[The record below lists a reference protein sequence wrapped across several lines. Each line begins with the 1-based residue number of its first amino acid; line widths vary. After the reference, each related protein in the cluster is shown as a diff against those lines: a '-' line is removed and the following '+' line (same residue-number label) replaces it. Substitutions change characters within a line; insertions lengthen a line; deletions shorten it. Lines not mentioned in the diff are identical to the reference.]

1 MSDKKP
7 TRERILD
14 GALRLFAA
22 QGYEATTVGEIEAA
36 AGLAPR
42 SGAMYK
48 HFASKRALVDA
59 ALAERFQAVDEL
71 DERLALMPR
80 GDVRSELAFA
90 ARLSLQELE
99 REGDLCRIVMREG
112 DRFPELRDAF
122 HAGIVRRGH
131 DISVSWLRARA
142 DSLGRPTEDIEA
154 VAQVMTDALVGYVLQ
169 HHMFGPEAVAVE
181 RERVL
186 DAWVRLGLALLGPT
200 ETEVSE

>member
-1 MSDKKP
+1 MIADKP

-14 GALRLFAA
+14 SALRLFAKR
-22 QGYEATTVGEIEAA
+22 GYEATTVGEIEAA
-36 AGLAPR
+36 TGLAPR

-59 ALAERFQAVDEL
+59 ALAERFGAVDDL
-71 DERLALMPR
+71 DERLTLMPQ
-80 GDVRSELAFA
+80 GDLRSELAFA

-112 DRFPELRDAF
+112 GRFPELRDAF
-122 HAGIVRRGH
+122 HAGIVQRGH
-131 DISVSWLRARA
+131 GIAVAWLRARA
-142 DSLGRPTEDIEA
+142 ESLGRPLGDVEA

-169 HHMFGPEAVAVE
+169 HHMFGPEAISVE

-186 DAWVRLGLALLGPT
+186 DAWVQLGMALLQPT
-200 ETEVSE
+200 KTEVVE